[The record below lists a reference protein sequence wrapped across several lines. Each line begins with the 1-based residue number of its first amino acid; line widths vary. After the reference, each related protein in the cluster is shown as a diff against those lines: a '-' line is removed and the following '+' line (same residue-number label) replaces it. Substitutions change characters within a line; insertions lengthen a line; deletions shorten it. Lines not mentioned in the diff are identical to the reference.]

1 MTFFEFPFALSIVQL
16 YFRRSA
22 DDHAH
27 SEDNSTTDHAQLEA
41 TIAELKHNQANMMK
55 LLKEQNETNLALR
68 EYITKSQLY
77 TTKSE

>member
-1 MTFFEFPFALSIVQL
+1 L

-27 SEDNSTTDHAQLEA
+27 SEDNNATDNAQLEA
-41 TIAELKHNQANMMK
+41 TISELKHNQANMMK

-77 TTKSE
+77 ASKSE

>member
-1 MTFFEFPFALSIVQL
+1 MQL

-27 SEDNSTTDHAQLEA
+27 SEDNTTDHAHLEA